1 MKLQHLKK
9 LFLNLISLPFLSR
22 IWGQITRLEHPGI
35 LVQAA
40 IKLFASHY
48 EIDMSRY
55 EGVLESYDSLCQFFT
70 RRLDF
75 SKVSIPG
82 NDSEFLSPCD
92 GTVSVCELTESDT
105 ATQVKGRT
113 YTISGL
119 IRKELNFGD
128 GYRLITIYLSPSN
141 YHRFHVPVE
150 SDARAYLHTGWRLFP
165 VNRLAVNSIDELFVR
180 NERVVVKF
188 QHRDFEYFYTAV
200 GASFVGSIKM
210 NFAEELAA
218 ESWQSVDCS
227 YRQNEELGMFEMG
240 STIVLVVPESAVGK
254 VLVSAGEKVSVG
266 QPLFVLKEKHDDQ
279 AG

>member
-1 MKLQHLKK
+1 MQRLKIF
-9 LFLNLISLPFLSR
+9 FLNLISLPFLSR
-22 IWGQITRLEHPGI
+22 IWGWITRREHPEI

-40 IKLFASHY
+40 IRLFASHY
-48 EIDMSRY
+48 GIDMSKY
-55 EGVLESYDSLCQFFT
+55 EGELESYDSLCQFFT
-70 RRLDF
+70 RKLDPY
-75 SKVSIPG
+75 KNTIVG

-92 GTVSVCELTESDT
+92 GTVSVCELAGSDT
-105 ATQVKGRT
+105 ATQVKGKT

-119 IRKELNFGD
+119 IRKELNFEE

-150 SDARAYLHTGWRLFP
+150 SKVSAYLHTGWRLFP
-165 VNRLAVNSIDELFVR
+165 VNTLAVNSIDELFVR

-188 QHRDFEYFYTAV
+188 QHSDFEYFYTAV

-210 NFAEELAA
+210 NFADELTA
-218 ESWQSVDCS
+218 ESWQSVDRS

-254 VLVSAGEKVSVG
+254 LLVSAGDKVSVG
-266 QPLFVLKEKHDDQ
+266 QPLFVLKETDRVI
-279 AG
+279 